1 MPITVNSNAA
11 ASAANFHLSRNNAA
25 LQKSINRLSSGS
37 RIVQPIDD
45 AGGLA
50 VSMKLESSIVRLSGA
65 QKNVQNATSF
75 LEVQDGI
82 LSSAGKILNRM
93 IELKGLSDDVMKNQ
107 SDTENYNREFKDLQ
121 MQIYD
126 MASLKFNGVSLFA
139 TTTTLNGGTAAVFD
153 NLSQNLTLDNTVSVF
168 VSAEG
173 NTGPIVSVS
182 KSLLLS
188 ALTINAATLS
198 TGTAY
203 ANTLNAAHTG
213 TGGGS
218 AMTFAA
224 EDSTKTINLSE
235 ISVGVFTQAIQNI
248 ATLRASNGGS
258 MSRLRFAGD
267 EMALQKTNLE
277 AANGRIIDVDIAEE
291 STRLAKYNVL
301 VQASASMLTQANSQT
316 DIALMLLR

>member
-11 ASAANFHLSRNNAA
+11 AAAANMHLGRNQSA
-25 LQKSINRLSSGS
+25 LQKSINRLASGS

-50 VSMKLESSIVRLSGA
+50 VSMKFESAIVRLDGA

-75 LEVQDGI
+75 LEVQDGV

-93 IELKGLSDDVMKNQ
+93 IELKGLSDDVMKNA
-107 SDTENYNREFKDLQ
+107 SDTQNYNREFTDLQ
-121 MQIYD
+121 QQIFD
-126 MASLKFNGVSLFA
+126 MAALKFNGVSLFA
-139 TTTTLNGGTAAVFD
+139 RTANGGGAATFD
-153 NLSQNLTLDNTVSVF
+153 NTNQSLSLDNTVSVF

-173 NTGPIVSVS
+173 NTGPIVSVN

-188 ALTINAATLS
+188 ALTIDATNLS

-203 ANTLNAAHTG
+203 ADTLNAAFTG
-213 TGGGS
+213 TE
-218 AMTFAA
+218 AITFAA
-224 EDSTKTINLSE
+224 EDATKTINLND
-235 ISVGVFTQAIQNI
+235 ISVGVFTQAIENI
-248 ATLRASNGGS
+248 ATLRASNGAS
-258 MSRLRFAGD
+258 MSRLRFAGN
-267 EMALQKTNLE
+267 EMAMQKTNLE
-277 AANGRIIDVDIAEE
+277 AANGRIIDVDIAAE

-301 VQASASMLTQANSQT
+301 VQASASMLTQANSNT

>member
-11 ASAANFHLSRNNAA
+11 AAAANMHLGRNQSA
-25 LQKSINRLSSGS
+25 LQKSINRLASGS

-50 VSMKLESSIVRLSGA
+50 VSMKFESAIVRLDGA

-75 LEVQDGI
+75 LEVQDGV

-93 IELKGLSDDVMKNQ
+93 IELKGLSDDVMKNA
-107 SDTENYNREFKDLQ
+107 SDTENYNREFTDLQ
-121 MQIYD
+121 QQIYD
-126 MASLKFNGVSLFA
+126 MAALKFNGVSLFA
-139 TTTTLNGGTAAVFD
+139 TTVNGGGAATFD
-153 NLSQNLTLDNTVSVF
+153 NVNQSLSLDNTVSVF

-173 NTGPIVSVS
+173 NTGPIVSVN

-188 ALTINAATLS
+188 ALTIDAAALS

-203 ANTLNAAHTG
+203 ADTLNAAFTG
-213 TGGGS
+213 SGANS

-224 EDSTKTINLSE
+224 EDATKTINLND

-248 ATLRASNGGS
+248 ATLRASNGAS
-258 MSRLRFAGD
+258 MSRLRFAGE

-277 AANGRIIDVDIAEE
+277 AANGRIIDVDIAAE

-301 VQASASMLTQANSQT
+301 VQASASMLTQANSNT